1 MSFDIAVEGQPFV
14 TDLDSLSGAI
24 SAFLQLCFV
33 AHLEYPQVTTSV
45 DILVRIWVQIRIFGS
60 VLLTNGCISG
70 CGSGRPKNVAQ

>member
-33 AHLEYPQVTTSV
+33 AHLEYPQVTTS
-45 DILVRIWVQIRIFGS
+45 DGDSWHFGTDPYF
-60 VLLTNGCISG
+60 LLTDVDVGCSL
-70 CGSGRPKNVAQ
+70 AQ